1 LKSPVIFLSIQNKIQ
16 NEEENEKWKMKIEKR
31 KKKKEYNLM
40 TLGQGDELSQVT
52 SWALHK
58 SFSTF
63 QIKFPVD
70 SNELY
75 QFFKIVCSFG
85 HNGAISILKYL
96 TYLYLSS
103 KRKKKKR
110 KERERRKKE
119 TAINASLTFTMI
131 NTIQSCWT
139 LSSI

>member
-1 LKSPVIFLSIQNKIQ
+1 
-16 NEEENEKWKMKIEKR
+16 MKIEKR

-85 HNGAISILKYL
+85 HNGAISIHYCSRSSCKIH
-96 TYLYLSS
+96 YLYQYLLR
-103 KRKKKKR
+103 KRKKKP
-110 KERERRKKE
+110 
-119 TAINASLTFTMI
+119 TAMGSSKFKSAFTMI
-131 NTIQSCWT
+131 STI
-139 LSSI
+139 